1 MSFKIILTTSVT
13 RPCFTTQHLQDQDQ
27 DQNQDRFLVADRSC
41 PGLLQ
46 GGGILK
52 LRHWRCL
59 CALVDECRRN
69 GSCGRPVRYNWV
81 SSASRYEAAFD
92 IEHVGMVWSLSR
104 GTARIVY
111 TDYRSALVYQCLQ
124 VLADGACLPGQV
136 SVELWNRRPTMPETR
151 YDVHSDLSR

>member
-1 MSFKIILTTSVT
+1 M
-13 RPCFTTQHLQDQDQ
+13 
-27 DQNQDRFLVADRSC
+27 
-41 PGLLQ
+41 
-46 GGGILK
+46 
-52 LRHWRCL
+52 
-59 CALVDECRRN
+59 
-69 GSCGRPVRYNWV
+69 RYNWV

-92 IEHVGMVWSLSR
+92 IEHVGMGWSLSR